1 MQMLSQTTETTL
13 RFLIEDNGGELRI
26 SEPLAN
32 YLRNWQMADI
42 AFDPDSKEPRLIMSH
57 KLRKTMAYRE
67 KLKREQEI
75 DNKKAQV
82 ARETF
87 AALTTLGIDRKI
99 ATALTSL
106 QADNLESAKQ
116 LIEQLLSSR
125 KN

>member
-26 SEPLAN
+26 SERLAN

-42 AFDPDSKEPRLIMSH
+42 AFDPDSKEPRLIMSY
-57 KLRKTMAYRE
+57 KLRETMAYRE
-67 KLKREQEI
+67 KRKREQEI
-75 DNKKAQV
+75 DNKRAQI

-116 LIEQLLSSR
+116 LIEQLLSTR